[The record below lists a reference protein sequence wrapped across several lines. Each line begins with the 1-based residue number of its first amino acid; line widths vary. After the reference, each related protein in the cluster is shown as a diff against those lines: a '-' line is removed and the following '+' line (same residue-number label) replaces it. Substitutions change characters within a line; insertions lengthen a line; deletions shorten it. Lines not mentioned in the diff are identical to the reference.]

1 MTTKKKTVSAKK
13 TEKVKAEKP
22 SRIYVSVSQVTL
34 DRLDALAEKY
44 GVTRASLISLILG
57 QYCASMEEV
66 YKAVPSALTQ
76 VANAQSGQQA
86 KLL

>member
-1 MTTKKKTVSAKK
+1 MATTRKKTVAKK
-13 TEKVKAEKP
+13 PEKVKAEKP
-22 SRIYVSVSQVTL
+22 GRVYVSVSQVTL

-76 VANAQSGQQA
+76 VANSQGQG